1 MMPWG
6 LLALV
11 LILTYVL
18 QTAVVPAWALPALD
32 LLLTLALVC
41 GLVVS
46 PPDARLAGWITG
58 LAQDI
63 GSSGPLGLHALAL
76 GLAVMGLGRLREMVN
91 RELWWVRAL
100 IAFVVAWPAQLLVLL
115 HARFMQD
122 AALSWPA
129 LLGQSLLT
137 AVVAALLAA
146 LLVGVPGLW
155 RRRQRHYT
163 FSRR

>member
-1 MMPWG
+1 MPWG
-6 LLALV
+6 LFTLV
-11 LILTYVL
+11 LILAYVL
-18 QTAVVPAWALPALD
+18 QTTAVPTWALPVVD
-32 LLLTLALVC
+32 LLLALALVC
-41 GLVVS
+41 GLAGS
-46 PPDARLAGWITG
+46 PPDARLAGWVTG

-76 GLAVMGLGRLREMVN
+76 GLAVMALGRLREMVN

-100 IAFVVAWPAQLLVLL
+100 IAFVVAWPAQLLIFL

-129 LLGQSLLT
+129 LLSQSLLT

-146 LLVGVPGLW
+146 LLVGAPGLW
-155 RRRQRHYT
+155 RRRQRHHT